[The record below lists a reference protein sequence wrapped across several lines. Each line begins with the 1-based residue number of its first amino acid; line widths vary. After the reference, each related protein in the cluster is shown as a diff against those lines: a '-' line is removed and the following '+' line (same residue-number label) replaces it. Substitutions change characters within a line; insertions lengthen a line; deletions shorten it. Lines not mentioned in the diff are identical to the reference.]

1 EDVLLPAADV
11 APCGEDPGRRQ
22 RPPVARGP
30 HRRAGG
36 LPPRGPAPAGIPHPP
51 RGREGRMK
59 PGRTAQPWGVVYRRV
74 GRGKLTRYWCLKSR
88 FPGAPRRRHPTNPRV
103 EDEAEARRQ
112 LHEILGE
119 RGHERR
125 KRLAIE
131 GVTVHELL
139 DRYHLDLADRG
150 KHVQIGRVEA
160 WRTALGSALAVEVTR
175 DQLNQICRAWMKRGP
190 IWQAGERVLDDG
202 ITITWAAR
210 DRTRGRPLSGASG
223 NRFLAG
229 RSRAHDLAEAA
240 FDWRSTLTCPHFEEG
255 ERGTYISEDQC
266 CAICANFQARFG
278 AEVKAA
284 VFRLAYLTGIRKG
297 RLRNA
302 RKRHVLIVGDT
313 WKLRWPKE
321 ETRGKRRPHVVV
333 LGDEERAIVQR
344 AWANRLPDC
353 DFLFHVDGKP
363 LGPMHSELERTCKLL
378 GIPYGRSTE
387 DGVVF
392 HDTRHSAVTNL
403 GASGTD
409 EAAAMSI
416 TGHVDPGV
424 YKRYG
429 VRRDDVQADATARRD
444 AYLARQRAE
453 APPAPPAPSVPR
465 LPVGKG
471 KAP

>member
-1 EDVLLPAADV
+1 
-11 APCGEDPGRRQ
+11 
-22 RPPVARGP
+22 
-30 HRRAGG
+30 
-36 LPPRGPAPAGIPHPP
+36 
-51 RGREGRMK
+51 MS
-59 PGRTAQPWGVVYRRV
+59 
-74 GRGKLTRYWCLKSR
+74 RGKLTRYWWLKYQ
-88 FPGAPRRRHPTNPRV
+88 FPGEPRRRHPTNPRV

-139 DRYHLDLADRG
+139 DRYLLDLADRG
-150 KHVQIGRVEA
+150 KRVQIGRVEA
-160 WRTALGSALAVEVTR
+160 WRTALGPALAVEVTR

-190 IWQAGERVLDDG
+190 MWSAGTRELDDG
-202 ITITWAAR
+202 NTFTWAAR
-210 DRTRGRPLSGASG
+210 DRTRVRPLGGASV
-223 NRFLAG
+223 NRFLAVL
-229 RSRAHDLAEAA
+229 SRAYALAEAA
-240 FDWRSTLTCPHFEEG
+240 FDWRSTLTFPHFEEG
-255 ERGTYISEDQC
+255 ERGTYITEDQC

-302 RKRHVLIVGDT
+302 RKRHVLIIGDT

-321 ETRGKRRPHVVV
+321 ETKGKRRPHVVV

-363 LGPMHSELERTCKLL
+363 LGPMHSELERTCKFL
-378 GIPYGRSTE
+378 GIPYGRHTE

-453 APPAPPAPSVPR
+453 APPAPSVPR
-465 LPVGKG
+465 LPVWKG